1 MMNIAGVLVHAKP
14 DRMCEVEKALQVIPG
29 VEVHAMNEDGRLVI
43 TVEENEPD
51 IVGRKL
57 LTINQL
63 EDVFSAAM
71 VFQYSDENE
80 A

>member
-43 TVEENEPD
+43 TVEEYEPD